1 MVTNRTSVKRVF
13 LEVLQVLQ
21 LNGNGIGEMVT
32 EFDQIK
38 LLTARLLHETWSIF
52 NDLMVWKW
60 YRHHN
65 WFSWAFLFHKVSS
78 DNKQVNDK

>member
-52 NDLMVWKW
+52 NDLMV
-60 YRHHN
+60 
-65 WFSWAFLFHKVSS
+65 
-78 DNKQVNDK
+78 